1 MTKNKNSTT
10 PATENTEP
18 KRRGRPASFDVPT
31 VAVLTHVPEET
42 REQMRA
48 LAEDKGERI
57 NQAIA
62 RIVAAEFKRLESRRS
77 KRKTRRAAPAQEA
90 QAEQA
95 DA

>member
-48 LAEDKGERI
+48 LAEDKG
-57 NQAIA
+57 
-62 RIVAAEFKRLESRRS
+62 